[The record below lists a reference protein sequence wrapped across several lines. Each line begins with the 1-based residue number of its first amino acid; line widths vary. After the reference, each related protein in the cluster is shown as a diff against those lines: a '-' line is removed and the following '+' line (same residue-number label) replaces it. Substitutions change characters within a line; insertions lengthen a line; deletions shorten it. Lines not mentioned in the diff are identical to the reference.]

1 MIIAWTSYDIA
12 QRFPPAGTT
21 NRRMTTSKVAEAEPI
36 VKGEPE
42 LVDWRKRLSNQSNYP
57 TDQSLFV
64 MWDFISNLPTEG
76 LKPTQEWSQASFGE
90 DIYGLSLVVGLNFK
104 LQTLKMAV
112 NFLIY
117 ISCNGTLGGMSHLRY
132 GRIQNI
138 EEYERLALSGK
149 LTTWQ
154 QQQTF

>member
-1 MIIAWTSYDIA
+1 
-12 QRFPPAGTT
+12 
-21 NRRMTTSKVAEAEPI
+21 
-36 VKGEPE
+36 
-42 LVDWRKRLSNQSNYP
+42 
-57 TDQSLFV
+57 
-64 MWDFISNLPTEG
+64 MWDIISNLPTEG

-90 DIYGLSLVVGLNFK
+90 DIYGLSLVVG
-104 LQTLKMAV
+104 LKMAV

-154 QQQTF
+154 QQQPF